1 MSSGPGCS
9 KYWIKLSTGQILIQY
24 TASQWIKLVVPTC
37 KSNPDQKKRG
47 GLLSSAK
54 FQVIFQAVQFICCD
68 LQMIYDQSL
77 CYLCDGAGN
86 LCIHRKK
93 FQVIW

>member
-1 MSSGPGCS
+1 VDKIGCS
-9 KYWIKLSTGQILIQY
+9 KADNGWLDIHWIKFCPVDNSHNSLHFL
-24 TASQWIKLVVPTC
+24 C
-37 KSNPDQKKRG
+37 KSNPDQKKG
-47 GLLSSAK
+47 GLLSSAT